1 MDIKTIDHLCEL
13 SKLNYTDEEKQ
24 KVMEEMGAIIELM
37 DTVKEI
43 DLTYDDTKDNNS
55 IEYSAVRKDEAK
67 PSFPTDKLLSNTE
80 PQDDC
85 YVVPKMVE

>member
-1 MDIKTIDHLCEL
+1 MDIQTIDHLCEL
-13 SKLNYTDEEKQ
+13 SKLNFNDEEKQ
-24 KVMEEMGAIIELM
+24 KVMEEMSAIIELM

-55 IEYSAVRKDEAK
+55 ITYSEVRKDAAK
-67 PSFPTDKLLSNTE
+67 PSYPTDRLLSNTE
-80 PQDDC
+80 PQDNC